1 MTTLTSSNT
10 TPRRGSKQGIS
21 RTTVLVVIASET
33 AFFGT
38 LLMSYLYLRTGQ
50 ADWPFAHPS
59 LPRLVVP
66 GINTLILIAS
76 AVVAWS
82 AQRASG
88 RGDRPALKFRL
99 MLSLALGL
107 VFIAGQ
113 VFEFTRTGM
122 RPDDLAFGGVFF
134 ALMGF
139 HGLHVLAGQILNGM
153 SAYRLEQG
161 ALDDGLRASIEAG
174 VWFWTYVVAVWIVL
188 FAALYVV

>member
-1 MTTLTSSNT
+1 MTTLVSS
-10 TPRRGSKQGIS
+10 RQGSKQGIS

-50 ADWPFAHPS
+50 TDWPFAHPA
-59 LPRLVVP
+59 LPRLIVP

-76 AVVAWS
+76 MAVAWS
-82 AQRASG
+82 AQQAS
-88 RGDRPALKFRL
+88 RHGDKQALKIRL
-99 MLSLALGL
+99 QLSLALGL

-139 HGLHVLAGQILNGM
+139 HGLHVMAGEILNGI
-153 SAYRLEQG
+153 SAYRID
-161 ALDDGLRASIEAG
+161 AKGLTEGLQASIEAG
-174 VWFWTYVVAVWIVL
+174 IWFWTYVVAVWIML
-188 FAALYVV
+188 FAALYLV